1 MLAYRGVVGSIN
13 GLTMGFKPPQ
23 TVGWQIGI
31 YPCNST
37 ICVHP
42 VIPGT
47 APPKYTYAL
56 LPKNWMV
63 WYQNDQNV
71 QSRLMILGLSLWGR
85 SNPTLNK
92 AQPQRLQLPAVGI
105 KMKRVPLLTLLIS
118 EHDYMTISP
127 RKLQSPLWCPQNN
140 PIIQRFSVDPR
151 LWAPQNKKC

>member
-1 MLAYRGVVGSIN
+1 MLTLVGKEVVPMLAYRGVVGSIN

-71 QSRLMILGLSLWGR
+71 QSRLMILGLSLWDEG
-85 SNPTLNK
+85 NPTLK
-92 AQPQRLQLPAVGI
+92 RPSPRGCSFLLLGI
-105 KMKRVPLLTLLIS
+105 KMKRIS
-118 EHDYMTISP
+118 STDSTDI
-127 RKLQSPLWCPQNN
+127 
-140 PIIQRFSVDPR
+140 
-151 LWAPQNKKC
+151 